1 MIVNAAITAVWNL
14 VHPILDRVPEIG
26 IDYAGISSSSIY
38 QWLRAALYFLPMNT
52 VITIC
57 ALSLALWVLRMV
69 IAFLHSLWGFPA
81 YRLTGKPS
89 PRSCVGM
96 VGQII
101 RILSCTLFPFVH
113 VFRLS
118 ASMVFRLS
126 SYNLRFLLMPIQPG
140 C

>member
-57 ALSLALWVLRMV
+57 ALSFAGIEVRQKGKV
-69 IAFLHSLWGFPA
+69 ANSLW
-81 YRLTGKPS
+81 
-89 PRSCVGM
+89 
-96 VGQII
+96 
-101 RILSCTLFPFVH
+101 
-113 VFRLS
+113 
-118 ASMVFRLS
+118 ASL
-126 SYNLRFLLMPIQPG
+126 PIV
-140 C
+140 